1 MPAELIRANTSNEH
15 VNVSVRWGRAPA
27 MSTVSIGVVPIRT
40 EDKVLF
46 HPADDRAIAMG
57 LNPGDAIGSP
67 MLELDRGQ
75 INDLIRL
82 LRRARDHAFGRD
94 E

>member
-1 MPAELIRANTSNEH
+1 MPREYVYSPAARPDEQGTFGENLEAQIA
-15 VNVSVRWGRAPA
+15 VSVGWAREGGDVQLATIRNGQEHSFDPCAGLYADLGR
-27 MSTVSIGVVPIRT
+27 
-40 EDKVLF
+40 K
-46 HPADDRAIAMG
+46 
-57 LNPGDAIGSP
+57 
-67 MLELDRGQ
+67 Q